1 MLSGKCQGKLRPMI
15 KAAWATHCGQVG
27 EDAANP
33 LAYRAWYEDVLHS
46 AAGIRSTREAS
57 DAQLDTLLEAFRV
70 VGAAGCGMR
79 DTGCGMRETG
89 CGRRDA
95 GETPALP
102 GVECRGF
109 SEAQNKVFAALLRK
123 ATAAAGQA
131 AVEDAVREAGLS
143 RRKSE
148 DEDEDENEKRKGHE
162 CPAYRCTDRTEAFDR
177 VMANLAVLAMDEY
190 WMERTSGAAERRVHF
205 IIQQTLSDISEL
217 TGTVHDWEYAR
228 GVYAK
233 MRLPLRLEDTPA
245 ALGIKVFQAL
255 DVYRRRLG
263 KRRSEAGETPALPD
277 DVPF

>member
-1 MLSGKCQGKLRPMI
+1 
-15 KAAWATHCGQVG
+15 
-27 EDAANP
+27 
-33 LAYRAWYEDVLHS
+33 
-46 AAGIRSTREAS
+46 
-57 DAQLDTLLEAFRV
+57 
-70 VGAAGCGMR
+70 
-79 DTGCGMRETG
+79 
-89 CGRRDA
+89 
-95 GETPALP
+95 
-102 GVECRGF
+102 
-109 SEAQNKVFAALLRK
+109 VFAALLRK

-143 RRKSE
+143 RISAGGTPALPE
-148 DEDEDENEKRKGHE
+148 E
-162 CPAYRCTDRTEAFDR
+162 CQAYKCTDRTEAFDR

-233 MRLPLRLEDTPA
+233 MRLPLKLEDTPA